1 MRDLIIRNLDEAI
14 VVELKRKAWYQ
25 GLPLEAF
32 LRRLLIASIDDE
44 NESVEPAP
52 FLAHA
57 PSGGADPRPTA
68 GCTFKPRAERSP
80 ARSVRRLRARAFL
93 KSAII

>member
-44 NESVEPAP
+44 NESVEAAL

-57 PSGGADPRPTA
+57 PSGDGGR
-68 GCTFKPRAERSP
+68 RRSAP
-80 ARSVRRLRARAFL
+80 DGRLH
-93 KSAII
+93 I